1 MEDFVRKT
9 LLFDFYGE
17 LLTEHQK
24 SIYQEIVFDDFS
36 ISEIAREHGIS
47 RQSVHDMR
55 KRCEK
60 MLDEYENRLHLVER
74 FLKIRDHVMEI
85 KALTDQDKAQDD
97 MTMNDAGREKLSE
110 TQLERIRA
118 ISDIILEEL

>member
-24 SIYQEIVFDDFS
+24 NIYQEIVFDDFS

-60 MLDEYENRLHLVER
+60 MLTDYEERLHLVER
-74 FLKIRDHVMEI
+74 FLKIKDHVTKIRDLSEM
-85 KALTDQDKAQDD
+85 K
-97 MTMNDAGREKLSE
+97 DAGSARTLEE
-110 TQLERIRA
+110 TMKRIGEIA
-118 ISDIILEEL
+118 DVILEEL